1 MSCCVA
7 PGDRTQNLEMSERG
21 VRRRGRRARTE
32 TDTQRTV
39 LLGAPGKTARKGL
52 AGEGGEG
59 TCTWRQLCRLC
70 FVHRLSGREPGP
82 VQFDTHRWGVGG
94 DISHK
99 LNSVEFRG
107 IRGLGPEVGT

>member
-1 MSCCVA
+1 MEPRA
-7 PGDRTQNLEMSERG
+7 KQPGRASQMRG
-21 VRRRGRRARTE
+21 VKALARGVSFVAFASF
-32 TDTQRTV
+32 TDS
-39 LLGAPGKTARKGL
+39 AA
-52 AGEGGEG
+52 
-59 TCTWRQLCRLC
+59 
-70 FVHRLSGREPGP
+70 EPGP